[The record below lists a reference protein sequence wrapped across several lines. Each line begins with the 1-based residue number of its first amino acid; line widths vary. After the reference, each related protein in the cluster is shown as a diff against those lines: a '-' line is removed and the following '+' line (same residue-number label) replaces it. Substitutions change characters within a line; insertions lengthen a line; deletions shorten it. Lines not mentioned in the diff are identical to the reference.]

1 MRLRNEKLV
10 LSHLKEFG
18 SIGQTEAMWYYR
30 IFPKE
35 LEKIYK
41 SLFMKD
47 IGNGLILS
55 KITEPILG
63 FEYEYHIIDTNDIYK
78 HWGHGNIK
86 ARVKKVK
93 SENF

>member
-1 MRLRNEKLV
+1 
-10 LSHLKEFG
+10 
-18 SIGQTEAMWYYR
+18 
-30 IFPKE
+30 
-35 LEKIYK
+35 
-41 SLFMKD
+41 MKD